1 MWFSIIVDSGWFE
14 LFAPTRL
21 PLAPLVLEAE
31 GAIFT
36 CLERVAHVRIVDCT
50 RPGPLGN
57 PFPVGDD
64 QGVAVV
70 CAACDEL
77 MLSGG
82 AAAATPLRIDESYLP
97 DTADARR
104 VALLCDLA
112 SYVAQGGGI
121 HLRCSA
127 SCAARRR
134 RDPDALCHIF
144 GIAVA
149 IRARVKLAL
158 ARPAALFPASLAES
172 SYHPSQLAS
181 RSQATAI
188 RLEQGCWF
196 NIETLFCVKYQVL
209 RHQNRC

>member
-1 MWFSIIVDSGWFE
+1 MWFSVIVDSGWFE

-64 QGVAVV
+64 QDVAVV

-97 DTADARR
+97 DTADERR
-104 VALLCDLA
+104 EALLCDLA
-112 SYVAQGGGI
+112 SYIARLRHLSRQSPKRHRSSFPPVAWN
-121 HLRCSA
+121 SFP
-127 SCAARRR
+127 AAR
-134 RDPDALCHIF
+134 
-144 GIAVA
+144 
-149 IRARVKLAL
+149 
-158 ARPAALFPASLAES
+158 SLAS
-172 SYHPSQLAS
+172 PHRPS
-181 RSQATAI
+181 
-188 RLEQGCWF
+188 
-196 NIETLFCVKYQVL
+196 
-209 RHQNRC
+209 